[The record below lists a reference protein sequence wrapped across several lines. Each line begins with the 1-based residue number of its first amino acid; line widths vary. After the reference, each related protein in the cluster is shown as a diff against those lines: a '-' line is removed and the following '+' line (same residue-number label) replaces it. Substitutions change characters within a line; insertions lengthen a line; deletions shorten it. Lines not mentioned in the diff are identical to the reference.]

1 MTTNHLPGKKIFFG
15 WYLPFAG
22 CLLALCYVIFTLIGF
37 SVYLPAILAETGW
50 SRAEASGVFGI
61 LGAEVG
67 LLAPLYGFII
77 NRFGTRIPTVV
88 GSILGAV
95 GLMLA
100 SQAYSLPVFY
110 FSFGLAGLGFA
121 VYYFGPMASITNW
134 FNKKRTFAMSIVLTG
149 ASIAG
154 LLVPALSSAV
164 NDYGWRQTV
173 LAGGVI
179 SLLLCVPLSLL
190 FRFRPEPYGYTVDGL
205 QDSTDQATTN
215 EQPVAAAPEEAPRV
229 SLRALLRLPAFW
241 LLILLFVVSNLGFS
255 GILPHLLLFFQD
267 VGLPAKIAALS
278 FTFYGVTSLL
288 GRLSGGILGDRFD
301 KRRVAAIA
309 FTLLGVG
316 FVGMSFTSEPWHLV
330 FFVLLMAPGFG
341 MVSPV
346 IPSLVADTFGA
357 KAFPI
362 IYSLVIV
369 PGTVITLFAP
379 ATVGWIADTFGSY
392 QLAFY
397 SAGGLALLGVLMALR
412 LPAPA
417 EQPLPLPTPIEKR

>member
-1 MTTNHLPGKKIFFG
+1 MTTNNLPGKKIFFG

-37 SVYLPAILAETGW
+37 SVYLPHILAETGW

-67 LLAPLYGFII
+67 LLAPLYGFIV
-77 NRFGTRIPTVV
+77 NRFGARGPTVI
-88 GSILGAV
+88 GSILGAL

-100 SQAYSLPVFY
+100 SQAHSLLFFY

-121 VYYFGPMASITNW
+121 VYYFGPMASIANW
-134 FNKKRTFAMSIVLTG
+134 FDKKRTFAMSIVLTG
-149 ASIAG
+149 ASLAG

-179 SLLLCVPLSLL
+179 TLLLCVPLSLL

-205 QDSTDQATTN
+205 PASTEQAATN
-215 EQPVAAAPEEAPRV
+215 EQAPQEAPRV
-229 SLRALLRLPAFW
+229 SIRGLLRLPAFW
-241 LLILLFVVSNLGFS
+241 LLMLLFVVANLGFS

-267 VGLPAKIAALS
+267 VGLPEKIAALS

-288 GRLSGGILGDRFD
+288 GRLSGGVLGDRFD
-301 KRRVAAIA
+301 KRRVAATA
-309 FTLLGVG
+309 FALLGVG

-341 MVSPV
+341 MASPV

-357 KAFPI
+357 KPFPI
-362 IYSLVIV
+362 IYSLAIV

-379 ATVGWIADTFGSY
+379 ATVGWSADTFGSY
-392 QLAFY
+392 QFAFY
-397 SAGGLALLGVLMALR
+397 SAGGLALLGVLMALK

-417 EQPLPLPTPIEKR
+417 EQPLPIPIEQR